1 MKARIEIRD
10 VGGLK
15 GQHAF
20 ELSTGRAWLFKGSNS
35 GGKSSFVRALAAI
48 LSMPEDGDLGK
59 FAEVEARTLGIKTE
73 DRDPRE
79 GFVNLHSDTAEVS
92 LAQNGK
98 TSRYAVT
105 QGGRF
110 KELPTGG
117 DPRFLLAGILSNESK
132 ILRQLK
138 NVDSH
143 SEPDDFKWAVNE
155 LSHASRYDEV
165 KDILSGRLDEVENR
179 LVVSKR
185 RLETY
190 ENLTSK
196 KKELEGREESI
207 RRELDKIKTKHKG
220 LEKQFEKQEKLNVEI
235 SNMVD
240 TTSTLEG
247 SVSTIQRELESMRDR
262 EKKLVKETEKKRKEI
277 SKIQLEALRDDTE
290 KRERE
295 IEEKVSELIEERASL
310 DGILNLL
317 VTASSGIGKAAKS
330 DITCPLCEKGSF
342 SISSLEKRLRR
353 IQKEKEDYNN
363 KIAELNLE
371 KRRVLQSLEE
381 KEDKLADLK
390 EDLAQLLDDQDS
402 IKDIIEQ
409 RSSSISGDLDKIDKY
424 KQRIEDAKQKMRDL
438 TKELGPEHKEV
449 KNLLDEYQNEF
460 EAVLREIGEAN
471 RGIEEASVELV
482 GKVLKPGMAIDVLDD
497 WKQYLEDSIDYC
509 RRRAEEQRQMA
520 ASEFN
525 KNVESMMKT
534 LGFKEF
540 RTIMLDK
547 NYRLYVERLD
557 PKTKKYKAQQ
567 AKTLS
572 TSEKLSIALIL
583 QIALKETY
591 IPEVP
596 FFIVDDI
603 MEDLDDE
610 RKDVMMRY
618 LADKAKEKDWCV
630 LITKLVDG
638 LKEPELATTS

>member
-1 MKARIEIRD
+1 MKARIKIRD
-10 VGGLK
+10 VGGLR
-15 GQHAF
+15 GEHAY
-20 ELSTGRAWLFKGSNS
+20 ELSSGNVWLLRGSNS
-35 GGKSSFVRALAAI
+35 GGKSSFVRGLAAI

-79 GFVNLHSDTAEVS
+79 GFVNLHSDVAEVS
-92 LAQNGK
+92 LSQNGK
-98 TSRYAVT
+98 TSKYVVT
-105 QGGRF
+105 QGGKF
-110 KELPTGG
+110 KELPVGG

-138 NVDSH
+138 NVDSY

-155 LSHASRYDEV
+155 LSYASRYDEIE
-165 KDILSGRLDEVENR
+165 DTFSGKLDDVENR
-179 LVVSKR
+179 LVVSRR
-185 RLETY
+185 RLETF
-190 ENLTSK
+190 EILTSRK
-196 KKELEGREESI
+196 RELEDKEGDVRS
-207 RRELDKIKTKHKG
+207 ELDGIKVKHKG
-220 LEKQFEKQEKLNVEI
+220 LEKQFDKQEKLNEEI
-235 SNMVD
+235 SNLVD

-247 SVSTIQRELESMRDR
+247 SVSAVHRELEAARKKE
-262 EKKLVKETEKKRKEI
+262 EKMAKEI
-277 SKIQLEALRDDTE
+277 NKKKKEMSRIQLDALRKDTD
-290 KRERE
+290 KKERE
-295 IEEKVSELIEERASL
+295 IEEQVSGLIEERASL

-317 VTASSGIGKAAKS
+317 VTASSGIGKTTK
-330 DITCPLCEKGSF
+330 TEVKCPLCEKGSF
-342 SISSLEKRLRR
+342 SPTSLKKRLGK
-353 IQKEKEDYNN
+353 IEKEKEDYNRR
-363 KIAELNLE
+363 IADLNLE
-371 KRRVLQSLEE
+371 KRRMLQSLE
-381 KEDKLADLK
+381 KREDELSDLK
-390 EDLAQLLDDQDS
+390 GDLAQLYDDQNSTRDS
-402 IKDIIEQ
+402 IEA
-409 RSSSISGDLDKIDKY
+409 RSSSISGDLDKIEKY
-424 KQRIEDAKQKMRDL
+424 KERIADAKRKMRDL
-438 TKELGPEHKEV
+438 SEELGPEHKEV
-449 KNLLDEYQNEF
+449 KDLLDKYQNEF
-460 EAVLREIGEAN
+460 EAVLKEVGEVN
-471 RGIEEASVELV
+471 RGIEETSMELM
-482 GKVLKPGMAIDVLDD
+482 GKVMKPGVAIEVLND
-497 WKQYLEDSIDYC
+497 WKSYLEECIDYC

-591 IPEVP
+591 IPDVP

-610 RKDVMMRY
+610 RKEVLMKY

-630 LITKLVDG
+630 LVTKLVDG
-638 LKEPELATTS
+638 LKKPELAAAS